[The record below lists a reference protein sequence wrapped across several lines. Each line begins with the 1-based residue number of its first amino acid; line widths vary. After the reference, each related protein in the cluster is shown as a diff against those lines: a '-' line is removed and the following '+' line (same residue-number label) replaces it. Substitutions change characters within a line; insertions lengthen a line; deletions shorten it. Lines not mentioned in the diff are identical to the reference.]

1 MNPRRRRAA
10 LVAGALAV
18 TAAWPAA
25 ASAVTPAVT
34 GDDGN
39 PVAITPG
46 LAIRNM
52 NATVSFGFASGETYL
67 NATFVGPDGVQ
78 AASPLECTSGS
89 SRTVDYR
96 GNGAY
101 TVTVQAFGSR
111 DFRCAAPLGPPVTV
125 QYTVNA
131 GVALSGPR
139 GRVLIRERNSFSTR
153 EIPITV
159 AESPGSLSTEVRVAR
174 GGVIGPDGAISGPSK
189 EVFVDRTTGTAP
201 LRLDSPGTYVVVAR
215 ARGFSGS
222 GTFHTP
228 WSAPIVVRGVAPF
241 DLDRISFPDSRGPR
255 YQLRGEVREES
266 TRGRVRIAIAPGSR
280 GRFRPL
286 ANAPV
291 RGKGVF
297 TARFTV
303 RSPGT
308 YRIRYRYAGSATT
321 APGEVVQRV
330 RITRTTFFD

>member
-10 LVAGALAV
+10 LAAGALAAV
-18 TAAWPAA
+18 AAWPAA

-52 NATVSFGFASGETYL
+52 NATVSFGLATGEAYI
-67 NATFVGPDGVQ
+67 NATVVGPDGVQ
-78 AASPLECTSGS
+78 AASPLNCTSGT
-89 SRTVDYR
+89 SRLVDYR

-101 TVTVQAFGSR
+101 TVTVQAFGPR
-111 DFRCAAPLGPPVTV
+111 DFRCASPLGPPVTV
-125 QYTVNA
+125 QYTVSA

-159 AESPGSLSTEVRVAR
+159 ALNPGASTTEVRVAR
-174 GGVIGPDGAISGPSK
+174 GGVIGPDGGISGPSD
-189 EVFVDRTTGTAP
+189 ELFVDRTTGIAA
-201 LRLDSPGTYVVVAR
+201 LRLRAPGTYVVVAR

-222 GTFHTP
+222 GTFYTP
-228 WSAPIVVRGVAPF
+228 WSAPIVVKGVAPF
-241 DLDRISFPDSRGPR
+241 DLDSVSFPDNRGPR
-255 YQLRGEVREES
+255 YQLRGEVREET
-266 TRGRVRIAIAPGSR
+266 TRGRVRISIAPGSR

-286 ANAPV
+286 ATARV
-291 RGKGVF
+291 GGKGVF

-308 YRIRYRYAGSATT
+308 YRVRYRYAGSATT

-330 RITRTTFFD
+330 RITRTTFFG